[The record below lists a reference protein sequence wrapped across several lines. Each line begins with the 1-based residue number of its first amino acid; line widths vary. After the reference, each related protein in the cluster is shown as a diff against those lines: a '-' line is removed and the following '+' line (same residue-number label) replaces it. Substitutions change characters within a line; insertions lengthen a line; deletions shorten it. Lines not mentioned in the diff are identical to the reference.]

1 MEKLRFKLVL
11 ALLLFTILI
20 REEIYR
26 GLIHYENDGLR
37 SRVLLKNPML
47 KAELDQWL
55 MIQQKAEIKLS
66 TRCLIRKSFQ
76 ITSRELRPV
85 SNELASHTNHI
96 LIDGKANRTGY
107 SRLFGEVFSYLVQTS
122 GTGHLIM
129 HHHLK
134 GTPKFKGLKIPFIVP
149 REYDYNQ
156 VIDVQRRTVY
166 TLNPLLFDRTGIG
179 IVKVASID

>member
-1 MEKLRFKLVL
+1 MKKLRFKLVL
-11 ALLLFTILI
+11 ALLVFTVLI

-37 SRVLLKNPML
+37 ARVLLKNPLL
-47 KAELDQWL
+47 KAELDQWV
-55 MIQQKAEIKLS
+55 MKQQQAEIELS
-66 TRCLIRKSFQ
+66 TRCLIRKSLQ

-85 SNELASHTNHI
+85 GSKLASHTNHI
-96 LIDGKANRTGY
+96 LLEGKANRTGY
-107 SRLFGEVFSYLVQTS
+107 SRLFGEVFSYLVELN
-122 GTGHLIM
+122 GTGHLLM

-134 GTPKFKGLKIPFIVP
+134 GTPKFNDWNIPFVTAN
-149 REYDYNQ
+149 EYDYNQ